1 MADNDIQKKSEREKN
16 QLIGQKTDREKEK
29 MMKRDGERESKGGGW
44 REGEAVERSQV
55 LLHSLFPF
63 PNPIHKYQM
72 RILVIRHTLIDV
84 RSLRKLM
91 LNHTL
96 YIHERVRA
104 MVVDL

>member
-1 MADNDIQKKSEREKN
+1 
-16 QLIGQKTDREKEK
+16 
-29 MMKRDGERESKGGGW
+29 MKRDGERESKGGGW

-84 RSLRKLM
+84 RS
-91 LNHTL
+91 
-96 YIHERVRA
+96 
-104 MVVDL
+104 